1 MPLKNKKQD
10 NLSSKDSIK
19 GNNQHSS
26 RCRIPLEHK
35 EESCNSFQQF
45 ETNDQHRPYPRSC
58 QCHPTKPQNI
68 IFGFLPILQWLPKC
82 NLEENILGDVMS
94 ALTVGILLV
103 PQPTAYSLLAGQE
116 CINGLHTSSFAG
128 FIYFLLGTSHHISV
142 GIFGATCLM
151 ITVYDAAHVAP
162 SLGMVSDGS
171 TLLSQT
177 SGKICNT
184 SGYDIIV
191 DSMVTF
197 KVGVYQAAMG
207 FFQVGFVSVYLSDA
221 LLIILFGTVLSSELS
236 TETDLLIGVGF
247 SMFWFILY
255 TQKPKTSLL
264 GPTKEPEIFESMFA
278 YKNCQAKSAI
288 KLVHF
293 ESTLYYMNR
302 DPLNPVLVSSVQFS
316 CSVVVPHHRDC
327 SAIQLLDTAG
337 IYMMREVLKDYEAI
351 GIQVLLANMTFAE
364 DSQNLKDMYV
374 PNGLSFSSD

>member
-1 MPLKNKKQD
+1 MSLKNKKQD

-26 RCRIPLEHK
+26 QCRIPLEHK

-103 PQPTAYSLLAGQE
+103 PQPTDYSLLAGQE
-116 CINGLHTSSFAG
+116 CISSFAG
-128 FIYFLLGTSHHISV
+128 FIYFLLATSHHISV
-142 GIFGATCLM
+142 GIFGAMCLL

-184 SGYDIIV
+184 SSYDIIV

-247 SMFWFILY
+247 SMFWLILY

-264 GPTKEPEIFESMFA
+264 GPTKEPEIFESMVF

-302 DPLNPVLVSSVQFS
+302 E
-316 CSVVVPHHRDC
+316 VPHHRDC

-337 IYMMREVLKDYEAI
+337 IYMMREVLKDYEAV